1 MSVKIISMSKRQ
13 FAMKLAT
20 IQLCLKFYL
29 QMAEILEMDF
39 VIVDETVNRYGWR
52 LLIDGIDTSGFMKNP
67 VCPVQHNT
75 YEASIGKWKNF
86 RKDNGRLIGTL
97 EFDPED
103 EQAVKLYRKYK
114 NGYMNAVS
122 VSIIPI
128 EESEDPQYL
137 LPGQKYPT
145 ITKSELLEVSVVT
158 VPGQKNSV
166 KLCKPDG
173 SDYRLSLITKH
184 TTMTENVEQL
194 KQELEQARRLN
205 AENLIKLH
213 KTRGV
218 VTDAEADELIALAQL
233 DYERV
238 SRLLDA
244 RQPVQDKTGENLAK
258 QLVAMHASRL
268 GLTPD
273 EIAMYEKAAQT
284 DYEATRKALE
294 ARKGKEVIDA
304 FVSGMQTPEN
314 RTDDRAKWTFLDYYK
329 NDPLALEAMAKND
342 PERFKRLEA
351 EFLDES
357 KKLGCN
363 ITPA

>member
-1 MSVKIISMSKRQ
+1 
-13 FAMKLAT
+13 
-20 IQLCLKFYL
+20 
-29 QMAEILEMDF
+29 MAEILELDF

-52 LLIDGIDTSGFMKNP
+52 LLIDGIDTTGFLKNP

-75 YEASIGKWKNF
+75 FEASIGRWKNF
-86 RKDNGRLIGTL
+86 RKDNGRLLGTL
-97 EFDPED
+97 EFDPD
-103 EQAVKLYRKYK
+103 DDLAIKLYRKYQK
-114 NGYMNAVS
+114 GYMNAVS

-173 SDYRLSLITKH
+173 SKYQLNLITKH
-184 TTMTENVEQL
+184 TTMTENLEQL

-213 KTRGV
+213 KARGV

-238 SRLLDA
+238 SRLLDS
-244 RQPVQDKTGENLAK
+244 RQPVQDKSGENIAK
-258 QLVAMHASRL
+258 QLVALHASRL

-294 ARKGKEVIDA
+294 ARKGKEVVDNFINNLQGA
-304 FVSGMQTPEN
+304 STN
-314 RTDDRAKWTFLDYYK
+314 DRDKWTFLDFYK

-351 EFLDES
+351 EFLNES
-357 KKLGCN
+357 KNMGCYT
-363 ITPA
+363 TPA